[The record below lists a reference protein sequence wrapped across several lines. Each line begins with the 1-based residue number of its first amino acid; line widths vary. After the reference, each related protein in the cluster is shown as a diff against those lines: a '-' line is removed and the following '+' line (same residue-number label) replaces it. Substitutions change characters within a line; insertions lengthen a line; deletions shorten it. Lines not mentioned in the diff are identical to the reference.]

1 MSTVTGTF
9 KSTADLLGEVLAF
22 ESERARERERER
34 QKRQTDRQTQR
45 DRDRDREEKKEKKG
59 WKKFT
64 PCNIICRP
72 AYTNRRPTTLN

>member
-1 MSTVTGTF
+1 MTGTF

-22 ESERARERERER
+22 ESERARERETE
-34 QKRQTDRQTQR
+34 KTDRQTNTEGQR
-45 DRDRDREEKKEKKG
+45 QRQRREEKKGKT
-59 WKKFT
+59 FT